1 MLNGSL
7 APPDRCPRSC
17 TVDNV
22 PAPRYDGG
30 ARFGRAGL
38 RLGGE
43 VADSGT
49 GSASAQPA
57 LVLWYRQPAAEWT
70 EALPVGNGRIGAMV
84 FGGVGTERL
93 QLEEGDIAHDNL
105 LALFQR
111 STLPNLFDTHPPF
124 QIDGNFGAAAAIAE
138 MLLQSHA
145 GAVHFLPALP
155 AAWPS
160 GSFRGLRARG
170 GLEFALRWQDG
181 LADRAV
187 VRAGVAGDCRLHAPH
202 GQRITAITTDGG
214 VVPVTDNGDGTITV
228 AVEARREYALTF
240 G

>member
-1 MLNGSL
+1 M
-7 APPDRCPRSC
+7 
-17 TVDNV
+17 
-22 PAPRYDGG
+22 
-30 ARFGRAGL
+30 
-38 RLGGE
+38 
-43 VADSGT
+43 
-49 GSASAQPA
+49 
-57 LVLWYRQPAAEWT
+57 
-70 EALPVGNGRIGAMV
+70 GNGRIGAMV

-170 GLEFALRWQDG
+170 GLEIALRWQDG

-187 VRAGVAGDCRLHAPH
+187 VRAGVAGDYRLHAPH